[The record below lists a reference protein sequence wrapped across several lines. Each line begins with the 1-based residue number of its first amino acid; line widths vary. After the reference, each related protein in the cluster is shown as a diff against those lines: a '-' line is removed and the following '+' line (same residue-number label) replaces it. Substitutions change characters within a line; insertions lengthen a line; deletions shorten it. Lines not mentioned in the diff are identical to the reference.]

1 MKESKEKIIN
11 VFFRRT
17 VILKK
22 FLLSGI
28 RVLISR
34 SYWKDKNI
42 VFLSVFGLLI
52 NIYLWIFLASNK
64 IESDYPII
72 LHYNLFFG
80 VDYLGN
86 YEKIYLIPLT
96 GLIIIIVNSVLGQI
110 FYTKEKL
117 VAYFLIFNMLIIQ
130 IFLLFAGHLIIKV
143 N

>member
-1 MKESKEKIIN
+1 MEKNKEKFIS
-11 VFFRRT
+11 VFFKRI
-17 VILKK
+17 VILEK
-22 FLLSGI
+22 FLLSGA
-28 RVLISR
+28 RLLISKP
-34 SYWKDKNI
+34 YWKDKNI

-52 NIYLWIFLASNK
+52 NICLWIFLLNNK

-96 GLIIIIVNSVLGQI
+96 GLIIIVINSILGHI

>member
-1 MKESKEKIIN
+1 MEKNKEKFIS
-11 VFFRRT
+11 VFFRRI
-17 VILKK
+17 VILEK
-22 FLLSGI
+22 FLLSGA
-28 RVLISR
+28 RVLISNP
-34 SYWKDKNI
+34 YWKDKNI
-42 VFLSVFGLLI
+42 VFLSVFGLLV
-52 NIYLWIFLASNK
+52 NICLWIFLVNNK

-96 GLIIIIVNSVLGQI
+96 GLIIIFINSILGHI
-110 FYTKEKL
+110 LYAKEKL

-130 IFLLFAGHLIIKV
+130 IFLLFAGYLVIKV

>member
-1 MKESKEKIIN
+1 MGKNKEKFIS

-17 VILKK
+17 VILEK

-28 RVLISR
+28 RVLISN

-42 VFLSVFGLLI
+42 VFLSVFGLLV
-52 NIYLWIFLASNK
+52 NICLWIFLLNNK

-96 GLIIIIVNSVLGQI
+96 GLIIIFINSILGHI
-110 FYTKEKL
+110 FYTKERL

-130 IFLLFAGHLIIKV
+130 IFLLFAGYLVIKV

>member
-1 MKESKEKIIN
+1 MEKNKEKFIN

-17 VILKK
+17 VILEK

-28 RVLISR
+28 RVLVSNP
-34 SYWKDKNI
+34 YWKDKNI
-42 VFLSVFGLLI
+42 VFLSVFGLLV
-52 NIYLWIFLASNK
+52 NICLWIFLVNNK

-96 GLIIIIVNSVLGQI
+96 GLIIIFINSILGHI
-110 FYTKEKL
+110 LYAKEKL

-130 IFLLFAGHLIIKV
+130 MFLLFAGYLIIKV